1 VHENISDTTLLAT
14 QAVQHK
20 PIASM
25 SELHAY
31 VDLYSAS
38 EKDGTHG
45 TQKTSI
51 FSIELSGSLLS
62 PISFQKKVTIDG
74 QSFPTVD
81 NVQEHLVRFYYNNYM
96 HAIIP
101 KRP

>member
-1 VHENISDTTLLAT
+1 
-14 QAVQHK
+14 
-20 PIASM
+20 M

-31 VDLYSAS
+31 VDLYSATK
-38 EKDGTHG
+38 KDETHG

-51 FSIELSGSLLS
+51 FSIQSSDSLLS
-62 PISFQKKVTIDG
+62 PISFQKKVKIDG

-81 NVQEHLVRFYYNNYM
+81 NVQEHLVHFYYEDYM
-96 HAIIP
+96 RAIIP